1 MTQTNLDLTEKQ
13 PTALMRLE
21 AILIECRSTE
31 NESFDNGWNGAID
44 LALEEIE
51 QLKPSELADLK
62 QSFCEGGIETE
73 SAETW
78 SKKWGQVETK

>member
-21 AILIECRSTE
+21 AILNDMFVDEVFNQDVAYNLAIKSCIIKL
-31 NESFDNGWNGAID
+31 NE
-44 LALEEIE
+44 
-51 QLKPSELADLK
+51 LKPSELADLK
-62 QSFCEGGIETE
+62 RSFCEGGIETE

-78 SKKWGQVETK
+78 SKKWKQSK